1 MRIKQKPALCTVLF
15 LLIPIVFLPAQ
26 EDDLDTAL
34 YAVGQLG
41 GANLYFT
48 YLTLGTVADGYV
60 GGGYTADTASS
71 LADDAINLSK
81 GAIDSLQR
89 IVDELTISRDDRD
102 TIKKMIASYELL
114 IGQANGLKSYIDDP
128 EQSADYQ
135 TYREKAWKS
144 IADLL
149 QIQ

>member
-1 MRIKQKPALCTVLF
+1 MKIKQKSAVCI
-15 LLIPIVFLPAQ
+15 LLLVFIPIVLLPAQ

-60 GGGYTADTASS
+60 GGSYTSETASS
-71 LADDAINLSK
+71 LADDAINLSR

-89 IVDELTISRDDRD
+89 IVDELIVSQDDRG
-102 TIKKMIASYELL
+102 TIKKMISAYELL
-114 IGQANGLKSYIDDP
+114 IGQANGLKSYIQDSS
-128 EQSADYQ
+128 QSADYQ
-135 TYREKAWKS
+135 IYREKAWKS
-144 IADLL
+144 ISELL